1 MLRVWSLC
9 GFSWLSLHRLVEP
22 RAFRA
27 RSCMGSSRSTEEAA
41 GETTMFKSFIRRG
54 SRVARTKSFMRNGI
68 AFGIGAVSVGMT
80 SFMTE
85 SMMRKDPSTGNQ
97 LPTTLRVTGDEL
109 DLIALGSKAVTF
121 LKINV
126 YVLGMYVDKSLLKGS
141 TDLAELW
148 KRLKGSNAQIC
159 FTVNPVRNTNAP
171 HLVRGFLTAL
181 DKIKA
186 IGKREDAADFLDD
199 LTSEQVGE
207 MDDAIERFK
216 SAFPQ
221 GNLVPGE
228 SLQLIL
234 DPHAETVEMVM
245 GEQHAMVH
253 SAWLAKAIYWSY
265 VNPQQPSSPLFQS
278 DLVENLNRLNN

>member
-1 MLRVWSLC
+1 M
-9 GFSWLSLHRLVEP
+9 
-22 RAFRA
+22 
-27 RSCMGSSRSTEEAA
+27 
-41 GETTMFKSFIRRG
+41 
-54 SRVARTKSFMRNGI
+54 ARTKSIMTNGI
-68 AFGIGAVSVGMT
+68 AFGIGAVSVGM
-80 SFMTE
+80 SIFMAE
-85 SMMRKDPSTGNQ
+85 SMTRKDPSTGNQ

-148 KRLKGSNAQIC
+148 KRLKRSNAQVC

-181 DKIKA
+181 DKIRA

-221 GNLVPGE
+221 GNLIPGE

-278 DLVENLNRLNN
+278 DLVENLNRLNI